1 MELSER
7 IRYIREAAQI
17 ERCHMWPK
25 LRPYVN
31 AAHTYGVCVILRL
44 LWPDERHLVDFAMF
58 HDVPERKTGDI
69 ASPTIARIPG
79 LGDGLKGEERGVFAA
94 LQLPDEHALSAEDWA
109 KLRSADSLDLW
120 LWTFEEEPLGNQ
132 VVLSL
137 REEMDASWDR
147 KHAAGE
153 LPAGVYDLIQQFRQK
168 PWRRHKGV

>member
-7 IRYIREAAQI
+7 IRYIREAGQI

-25 LRPYVN
+25 VRPYAN
-31 AAHTYGVCVILRL
+31 AAHTYGVCVLLRL
-44 LWPDERHLVDFAMF
+44 LWPDERHLVDFALF

-69 ASPTIARIPG
+69 ASPTITRIPG

-94 LQLPDEHALSAEDWA
+94 LALPDEHALSDGDWA

-120 LWTFEEEPLGNQ
+120 LWTFEEEALGNQ

-137 REEMDASWDR
+137 REDMDASWDR

-153 LPAGVYDLIQQFRQK
+153 LPPGVHDLIQQFRQK

>member
-17 ERCHMWPK
+17 ERCHLWPK
-25 LRPYVN
+25 VRPYVN
-31 AAHTYGVCVILRL
+31 GAHTYGVCVILRL
-44 LWPDERHLVDFAMF
+44 LWPDERYLVDFALF

-69 ASPTIARIPG
+69 PSPTIARLEG
-79 LGDGLKGEERGVFAA
+79 LTWAMEVEERGVFRA
-94 LQLPDEHALSAEDWA
+94 LSLPDEHSLSAEDWA
-109 KLRSADSLDLW
+109 KLRAADSLDLW
-120 LWTFEEEPLGNQ
+120 LWTFEEEALGNQ

-153 LPAGVYDLIQQFRQK
+153 LPGGVYDLITEFRQR